1 MCTDFFE
8 VTEMAAS
15 SFVEKTRTSEKKQIE
30 SVLIHKAPQHSYSK
44 SLDF

>member
-30 SVLIHKAPQHSYSK
+30 SVFETFALRA
-44 SLDF
+44 F